1 MSWRFARTPKWIVR
15 HLLVVVLVIVMVQLG
30 LWQLRRL
37 DDRQAHNALVESRQ
51 AEPSAAVEDL
61 VPPGAAVGS
70 RAVDDVVHRLAT
82 ARGAYEPE
90 DTVVVENRTLNGAS
104 GGWVLT
110 PLRFDD
116 GRAVL
121 VNRGFIGFDA
131 DGRIIAPDP
140 PGGRVQV
147 DGIVLPSQERE
158 GLGAAD
164 PSEGTLDVL
173 VRVDLER
180 FAAQVDYDV
189 LPAYL
194 QLQAS
199 DPPEATAPAG
209 SPQLVALDPPEL
221 GEGPHLSYAVQ
232 WFIFTTIAAGGYLL
246 LLRKLA
252 IEEATL
258 RSPSNHEGPGPRP
271 DGVTEVASAD
281 R

>member
-15 HLLVVVLVIVMVQLG
+15 HLLVVVLVVVMVQLG

-37 DDRQAHNALVESRQ
+37 DDRQAHNALVEARQ

-61 VPPGAAVGS
+61 VPADVEVGS
-70 RAVDDVVHRLAT
+70 RAVDDVVQRRAT
-82 ARGAYEPE
+82 ARGPYEAD

-110 PLRFDD
+110 PLRLDD

-131 DGRIIAPDP
+131 EGRIVAPDP
-140 PGGRVQV
+140 PSGPVQV
-147 DGIVLPSQERE
+147 DGIVLPSQERA

-164 PSEGTLDVL
+164 PSEGKLDVL

-189 LPAYL
+189 LPVYL
-194 QLQAS
+194 QLRTS
-199 DPPEATAPAG
+199 DPPEAIAPDGA
-209 SPQLVALDPPEL
+209 PQLVALDPPEL

-252 IEEATL
+252 IEEATH
-258 RSPSNHEGPGPRP
+258 RSPSNPGEPDPRP
-271 DGVTEVASAD
+271 DGVTEVAPAD